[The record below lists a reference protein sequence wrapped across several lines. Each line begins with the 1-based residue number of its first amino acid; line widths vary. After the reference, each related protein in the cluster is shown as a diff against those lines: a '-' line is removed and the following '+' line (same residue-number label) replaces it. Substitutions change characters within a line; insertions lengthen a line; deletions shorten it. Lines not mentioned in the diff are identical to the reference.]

1 MLPNAQDSAIHGTGS
16 SKFEGFSRLASPTKH
31 VKHDQRTPSEHVSSS
46 FRCHTAQQDP
56 ADHVGPK
63 GTSARNAFSKGREGP
78 RSFTCSLTEHPLHV
92 RPTPGQRCA
101 VETWH
106 ILPWFLI
113 LGPTCKKGSTVGR
126 AKVSP
131 PCNKFQDPEAAK
143 VPLFGLPCPKSHPN
157 NRNIIL
163 AKTWH
168 HCLDISRL
176 KNHSKTKI
184 CQNLLLKIIEMILF
198 MESITLQISTSEFT
212 PRCTS

>member
-1 MLPNAQDSAIHGTGS
+1 MALDRVN
-16 SKFEGFSRLASPTKH
+16 SKDERLASPTKH

-46 FRCHTAQQDP
+46 FRCHAAQQDP

-106 ILPWFLI
+106 ILPCVLI

-131 PCNKFQDPEAAK
+131 QCNKFQDPSETAK
-143 VPLFGLPCPKSHPN
+143 VPVFGLPCPKSHPN
-157 NRNIIL
+157 NRNVIL
-163 AKTWH
+163 AKHRT
-168 HCLDISRL
+168 IV
-176 KNHSKTKI
+176 
-184 CQNLLLKIIEMILF
+184 
-198 MESITLQISTSEFT
+198 
-212 PRCTS
+212 